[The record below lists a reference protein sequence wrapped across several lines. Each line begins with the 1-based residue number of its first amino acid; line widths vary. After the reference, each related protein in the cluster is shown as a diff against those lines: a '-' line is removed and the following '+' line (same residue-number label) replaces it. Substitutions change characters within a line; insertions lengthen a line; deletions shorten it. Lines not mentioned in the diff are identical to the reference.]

1 MLEGIVKFFNPDT
14 PQQQKQKQVGGQQQQ
29 VKQDGGQQQ
38 QQVKQQQQIKVQ
50 MPPLKETSSLFEP
63 VKKQFQESDQLT
75 DAIVQQVNKKA
86 QQSKQQVAQAKK
98 QQLPEEKIQQVQK
111 AHEQILGYARQIRT
125 LLSQIREMRQTNL
138 TRQQQAQQNRRRIKK
153 AEQDAVLIVGQLR
166 HLLEQIAVNHQ
177 QSRRAQLSH
186 IRQLEQLKTNLLAQE
201 FRPVQQKINKKMI
214 QYDTPQGN
222 KVRVQLSVHPDSKC
236 CVAQSLAQKTRLHLR
251 PLQTAKI
258 LV

>member
-14 PQQQKQKQVGGQQQQ
+14 PEKQKQKQGGGQ
-29 VKQDGGQQQ
+29 QQQ
-38 QQVKQQQQIKVQ
+38 QQVKQTGGQQQQQQQQVKVQ

-75 DAIVQQVNKKA
+75 DAIVQQVNKQA
-86 QQSKQQVAQAKK
+86 QQSRQQVAQAKK
-98 QQLPEEKIQQVQK
+98 QQLSEEKIQQVQK

-125 LLSQIREMRQTNL
+125 LLSQIREMRQTHL
-138 TRQQQAQQNRRRIKK
+138 TRQQQVQQNRRRIKK
-153 AEQDAVLIVGQLR
+153 AEQDAVLVVGQLR
-166 HLLEQIAVNHQ
+166 DLLEQIAVNRQ

-186 IRQLEQLKTNLLAQE
+186 IRQLQQLKTNLLAEE
-201 FRPVQQKINKKMI
+201 FQPIQQRINKKMI